1 MFAVP
6 LAADNAKSIVIT
18 SASYNPTTQILAI
31 EGNNFTL
38 GTSVWIER
46 TPLAVM
52 NATPSW
58 MQASLP
64 TPPPG
69 TYLLTVSKGSAA
81 GDTASFVIAIGN
93 AGPAGPT
100 GPMGPTGATGPT
112 GTTGAAGPAGGEGDQ
127 GTTGAPR
134 AAAAD
139 GGAPP
144 AGSPSRTG
152 P

>member
-1 MFAVP
+1 MRTRRHAGIVALVLGMFAVP

-46 TPLAVM
+46 TPLTVM

-100 GPMGPTGATGPT
+100 GPIGPTGATGD
-112 GTTGAAGPAGGEGDQ
+112 TGAAGA
-127 GTTGAPR
+127 TGVDDDVCGR
-134 AAAAD
+134 V
-139 GGAPP
+139 G
-144 AGSPSRTG
+144 
-152 P
+152 